1 MKLYNF
7 DRIKVLMEDTEE
19 VENYE
24 KQVWNKNS
32 REKLSK
38 NEIPT
43 YKIKKIEPAIT
54 SLWLE
59 RKMLS
64 FLNTVWNNYIKSD
77 NS

>member
-7 DRIKVLMEDTEE
+7 DRKKVLMEDTEE

>member
-7 DRIKVLMEDTEE
+7 DRKKVLMEDTEE

-38 NEIPT
+38 SEIPT